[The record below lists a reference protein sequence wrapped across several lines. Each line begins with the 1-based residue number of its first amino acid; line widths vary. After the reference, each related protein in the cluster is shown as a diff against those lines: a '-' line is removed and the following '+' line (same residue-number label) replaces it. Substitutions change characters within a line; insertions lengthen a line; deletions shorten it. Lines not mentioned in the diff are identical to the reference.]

1 MPQAMWAAACVTS
14 LLAHPD
20 VTLAVDPLVSQK
32 QQLRRRAQG
41 IQEILQGVYSSTSE
55 ERRFRMTA
63 EPATKED
70 KAALARA
77 RAFLSECRLRD
88 WVEEQNVQKGI
99 APMSGVALQH
109 LRGQTLRRDLLRKHD
124 LQWLRRWRK
133 RWKVTLGTF
142 PGRENV
148 DAKEAQRKATYV
160 YVCMT
165 RGRDY
170 SSVQNVASIWA
181 SMGGRGSAF
190 GGSRGSN
197 SEGPYGHQKPPQK
210 WTPGRPK
217 SGPPAAHGGQ
227 NGGHILDAKMVPLIH
242 FIKAGGPQKRPL
254 KISVFLQIFRN
265 WGSPS
270 AIPGGARRLAVEQL
284 LALADAAQS
293 QASANQHGRDSDSLV
308 ARGAAWIGICC
319 G

>member
-1 MPQAMWAAACVTS
+1 MERLQEISSQMSKVSRDMRRIRRKATRRMAVPQAMWAAACVTS

-99 APMSGVALQH
+99 APMSGVASEH
-109 LRGQTLRRDLLRKHD
+109 LRGQTLRRDLK
-124 LQWLRRWRK
+124 WLRRWGK

-142 PGRENV
+142 PGREIV
-148 DAKEAQRKATYV
+148 DAEEAQRKATYV
-160 YVCMT
+160 YVCMP
-165 RGRDY
+165 RGQDY
-170 SSVQNVASIWA
+170 
-181 SMGGRGSAF
+181 F
-190 GGSRGSN
+190 
-197 SEGPYGHQKPPQK
+197 
-210 WTPGRPK
+210 
-217 SGPPAAHGGQ
+217 
-227 NGGHILDAKMVPLIH
+227 
-242 FIKAGGPQKRPL
+242 
-254 KISVFLQIFRN
+254 
-265 WGSPS
+265 
-270 AIPGGARRLAVEQL
+270 
-284 LALADAAQS
+284 
-293 QASANQHGRDSDSLV
+293 
-308 ARGAAWIGICC
+308 
-319 G
+319 